1 VCVCVTGA
9 IAYAARRGDKEEEAG
24 GRATHVLIAFMGLP
38 RRRPFVMTS
47 ASVIVGS
54 ICTATMGAGAAA
66 AAPPPFLQRRHTAE
80 GQRRVPNEQHGRWA
94 RGGCCGRG
102 G

>member
-1 VCVCVTGA
+1 MCVCVTGA

-80 GQRRVPNEQHGRWA
+80 GKRRVPNE
-94 RGGCCGRG
+94 
-102 G
+102 

>member
-1 VCVCVTGA
+1 MCACVTGA

-66 AAPPPFLQRRHTAE
+66 AAPPPFLQRTPHS
-80 GQRRVPNEQHGRWA
+80 
-94 RGGCCGRG
+94 RG
-102 G
+102 

>member
-1 VCVCVTGA
+1 VCVCHRSDIVCGA
-9 IAYAARRGDKEEEAG
+9 AIRRRRAG

-80 GQRRVPNEQHGRWA
+80 GKRRVPNE
-94 RGGCCGRG
+94 
-102 G
+102 